1 MKKALAVLLALVMVL
16 GLVACGGKEQ
26 KIENPNLITIGDYQA
41 LYKGAWITKDFDG
54 DDAIVI
60 PFTYTNNSDETKS
73 FMWAFFYELTQG
85 GIGLDN
91 STIFVSEDSYDTL
104 SDDMLTDVAAGAS
117 LDVNLTYKLN
127 NLTDPIIIEFS
138 DLMDK
143 DTAELTIDV
152 TKLKTQSAPDK
163 KDEDT
168 TETSADPAADGKV
181 TYKLTSFVADGQEMG
196 ADMVEMLGGGYMV
209 FNGDGNGIFA
219 MFGETFPV
227 TYDDSAIKVMGDECP
242 YTVSGDGMEFEM
254 EGISYSFEVT
264 DETPDLTVPD
274 NGGSESAS
282 TGSSDTGKGGKGGKG
297 NKGGKEGYAFDAD
310 FAEGYMGDWHGVAE
324 FYDCTGDYSDEDG
337 QQCDI
342 AARIIFDEDGYCEP
356 YIRLCLSEPE
366 NENFVI
372 DSMDYDAEYD
382 CMLINGTLSEK
393 PLDPVESFVELEGE
407 VLYIG
412 ATYDD
417 GSGDVFNVLG
427 CLRRLDDQWDY
438 ENDYPYLVQE
448 GVDFYMGMSFEE
460 RIELFGYDTSLIPD
474 LSGTSTGDSSNIKTE
489 EQPKNEEKPEGQDL
503 PFETGIT
510 SGDGIVELQ
519 QLKDLKEWVYSVNT
533 YENNYYKPTY
543 EECLE
548 HVGVDP
554 APSRPEKWEDDYV
567 TYVWSTADGKDK
579 LTLTL
584 QPAEDGSGWIYK
596 AISFT
601 GGVNG

>member
-1 MKKALAVLLALVMVL
+1 MKKVLAMLLALIMVL
-16 GLVACGGKEQ
+16 GLVACGDKEE

-41 LYKGAWITKDFDG
+41 LYTGAYITKDYDG

-60 PFTYTNNSDETKS
+60 PLTYTNNSKETTS
-73 FMWAFFYELTQG
+73 FLFSMFYTALQG
-85 GIGLDN
+85 GIEMDIA
-91 STIFVSEDSYDTL
+91 TIFVSADSFETL
-104 SDDMLTDVAAGAS
+104 GEGTMTDVASGGS
-117 LDVNLTYKLN
+117 YDVNLTYKLK
-127 NLTDPIIIEFS
+127 NLTDPIVIEFS

-143 DTAELTIDV
+143 ETAKLEIDV
-152 TKLKTQSAPDK
+152 TKLETRAAPDA
-163 KDEDT
+163 E
-168 TETSADPAADGKV
+168 EAEPAAPADPETDGPA
-181 TYKLTSFVADGQEMG
+181 TYKLVSFTSEGQELG
-196 ADMVEMLGGGYMV
+196 ADMVELMGGGYV
-209 FNGDGNGIFA
+209 VLNGDGTGTFA
-219 MFGETFPV
+219 MFGETFPI
-227 TYDDSAIKVMGDECP
+227 TYDGTNLTADGVNMP
-242 YTVSGDGMEFEM
+242 YTLTDGGMEFSMGETAYVM
-254 EGISYSFEVT
+254 EIT
-264 DETPDLTVPD
+264 DEIPDLSVP
-274 NGGSESAS
+274 SEGES
-282 TGSSDTGKGGKGGKG
+282 GGKG
-297 NKGGKEGYAFDAD
+297 NKGDKEEKAGYAFDAD
-310 FAEGYMGDWHGVAE
+310 FAEGYTGDWHGMAE
-324 FYDCTGDYSDEDG
+324 FYDCTGDYSDEDEL
-337 QQCDI
+337 QVEI
-342 AARIIFDEDGYCEP
+342 IARIVFDEDGYCEP
-356 YIRLCLSEPE
+356 YIRLCLSQPE

-393 PLDPVESFVELEGE
+393 PLDPVESFVELEGD

-427 CLRRLDDQWDY
+427 CLRRLDDTAWDY
-438 ENDYPYLVQE
+438 ENDYPYLPAD
-448 GVDFYMGMSFEE
+448 GVEFYAGMTMEE
-460 RIELFGYDTSLIPD
+460 IVELYGYDVSLLPALND
-474 LSGTSTGDSSNIKTE
+474 GSADSGK
-489 EQPKNEEKPEGQDL
+489 QEEKPAKEEKPAAGPEL

-519 QLKDLKEWVYSVNT
+519 QLKDLKEWIYSVNT

>member
-1 MKKALAVLLALVMVL
+1 MKKLLAMLLVLIMVL
-16 GLVACGGKEQ
+16 GLAACGDKEE
-26 KIENPNLITIGDYQA
+26 KIENPNLIKIGDYQA
-41 LYKGAWITKDFDG
+41 LYTGAYVTKDYDG
-54 DDAIVI
+54 DDAIVAS
-60 PFTYTNNSDETKS
+60 FTYTNNSDEAKS
-73 FMWAFFYELTQG
+73 FMWAMFYTAMQG
-85 GIGLDN
+85 GVEMEN
-91 STIFVSEDSYDTL
+91 STIFVSADSYDYIGEDNL
-104 SDDMLTDVAAGAS
+104 LDVAPGGS
-117 LDVNLTYKLN
+117 LDVALTYKLR
-127 NLTDPIIIEFS
+127 NLTDPVVIGFS
-138 DLMDK
+138 DLLDEE
-143 DTAELTIDV
+143 TGEINIDV
-152 TKLKTQSAPDK
+152 AKLEVKTAPDTV
-163 KDEDT
+163 EEPE
-168 TETSADPAADGKV
+168 ETVDAPADGPAN
-181 TYKLTSFVADGQEMG
+181 YKLLSFTAGGQEM
-196 ADMVEMLGGGYMV
+196 DSNMVELMGGGWII
-209 FNGDGNGIFA
+209 FNGDGTGTFA
-219 MFGETFPV
+219 MFGDTFPI
-227 TYDDSAIKVMGDECP
+227 TYDGSVIGTPDGDMP
-242 YTVSGDGMEFEM
+242 YTLTDGGMEFTMGTDTFVLEL
-254 EGISYSFEVT
+254 S
-264 DETPDLTVPD
+264 DETPSL
-274 NGGSESAS
+274 SAPEEEPS
-282 TGSSDTGKGGKGGKG
+282 NGKGGKGDKG
-297 NKGGKEGYAFDAD
+297 DNAGYAFPAD
-310 FAEGYMGDWHGVAE
+310 FAEGYIGDWHGMAE
-324 FYDCTGDYSDEDG
+324 FYDCTGDYSDEDEL
-337 QQCDI
+337 QCEI
-342 AARIIFDEDGYCEP
+342 VARIVFDEDGYCEP
-356 YIRLCLSEPE
+356 YIRLCLSQPE

-393 PLDPVESFVELEGE
+393 PLDPVESFVELEGD

-427 CLRRLDDQWDY
+427 CLRRLDDTAWDY
-438 ENDYPYLVQE
+438 ENDYPYLPAD
-448 GVDFYMGMSFEE
+448 GVEFYAGMTMEE
-460 RIELFGYDTSLIPD
+460 IVELYGYDVSLLPALTD
-474 LSGTSTGDSSNIKTE
+474 GSADSGK
-489 EQPKNEEKPEGQDL
+489 QEEKPAAGPEL

>member
-1 MKKALAVLLALVMVL
+1 MKKTLAVLLALVMVL

-41 LYKGAWITKDFDG
+41 LYTGAYITKDYDG

-60 PFTYTNNSDETKS
+60 PLTYTNNSKETTS
-73 FMWAFFYELTQG
+73 FLFSMFYTALQG
-85 GIGLDN
+85 GIEMDIA
-91 STIFVSEDSYDTL
+91 TIFVSADSFETL
-104 SDDMLTDVAAGAS
+104 GEGTMTDVASGGS
-117 LDVNLTYKLN
+117 YDVNLTYKLK
-127 NLTDPIIIEFS
+127 NLTDPIVIEFS

-143 DTAELTIDV
+143 ETAKLEIDV
-152 TKLKTQSAPDK
+152 TKLETRAAPDA
-163 KDEDT
+163 E
-168 TETSADPAADGKV
+168 EAEPAAPADPETDGPA
-181 TYKLTSFVADGQEMG
+181 TYKLVSFTSEGQELG
-196 ADMVEMLGGGYMV
+196 ADMVELMGGGYV
-209 FNGDGNGIFA
+209 VLNGDGTGTFA
-219 MFGETFPV
+219 MFGETFPI
-227 TYDDSAIKVMGDECP
+227 TYDGTNLTADGVNMP
-242 YTVSGDGMEFEM
+242 YTLTDGGMEFSMGETAYVM
-254 EGISYSFEVT
+254 EIT
-264 DETPDLTVPD
+264 DEIPDLSVP
-274 NGGSESAS
+274 SEGES
-282 TGSSDTGKGGKGGKG
+282 GGKG
-297 NKGGKEGYAFDAD
+297 NKGDKEEKAGYAFDAD
-310 FAEGYMGDWHGVAE
+310 FAEGYTGDWHGMAE
-324 FYDCTGDYSDEDG
+324 FYDCTSDYSDEDEL
-337 QQCDI
+337 QVEI
-342 AARIIFDEDGYCEP
+342 IARIVFDEDGYCEP
-356 YIRLCLSEPE
+356 YIRLCLSQPE

-393 PLDPVESFVELEGE
+393 PLDPVESFVELEGD

-427 CLRRLDDQWDY
+427 CLRRLDDTAWDY
-438 ENDYPYLVQE
+438 ENDYPYLPAD
-448 GVDFYMGMSFEE
+448 GVEFYAGMTMEE
-460 RIELFGYDTSLIPD
+460 IVELYGYDVSLLPALTD
-474 LSGTSTGDSSNIKTE
+474 GSADSGK
-489 EQPKNEEKPEGQDL
+489 QEEKPAKEEKPAGPEL

>member
-1 MKKALAVLLALVMVL
+1 MKKVLAMLLALIMVL
-16 GLVACGGKEQ
+16 GLVACGDKEE

-41 LYKGAWITKDFDG
+41 LYTGAYITKDYDG

-60 PFTYTNNSDETKS
+60 PLTYTNNSKETTS
-73 FMWAFFYELTQG
+73 FLFSMFYTALQG
-85 GIGLDN
+85 GIEMDIA
-91 STIFVSEDSYDTL
+91 TIFVSADSFETL
-104 SDDMLTDVAAGAS
+104 GEGTMTDVASGGS
-117 LDVNLTYKLN
+117 YDVNLTYKLK
-127 NLTDPIIIEFS
+127 NLTDPIVIEFS

-143 DTAELTIDV
+143 ETAKLEIDV
-152 TKLKTQSAPDK
+152 TKLETRAAPDA
-163 KDEDT
+163 E
-168 TETSADPAADGKV
+168 EAEPAAPADPETDGPA
-181 TYKLTSFVADGQEMG
+181 TYKLVSFTSEGQELG
-196 ADMVEMLGGGYMV
+196 ADMVELMGGGYV
-209 FNGDGNGIFA
+209 VLNGDGTGTFA
-219 MFGETFPV
+219 MFGETFPI
-227 TYDDSAIKVMGDECP
+227 TYDGTNLTADGVNMP
-242 YTVSGDGMEFEM
+242 YTLTDGGMEFSMGETAYVM
-254 EGISYSFEVT
+254 EIT
-264 DETPDLTVPD
+264 DEIPDLSVP
-274 NGGSESAS
+274 SEGES
-282 TGSSDTGKGGKGGKG
+282 GGKG
-297 NKGGKEGYAFDAD
+297 NKGDKEEKAGYAFDAD
-310 FAEGYMGDWHGVAE
+310 FAEGYTGDWHGMAE
-324 FYDCTGDYSDEDG
+324 FYDCTGDYSDEDEL
-337 QQCDI
+337 QVEI
-342 AARIIFDEDGYCEP
+342 IARIVFDEDGYCEP
-356 YIRLCLSEPE
+356 YIRLCLSQPE

-393 PLDPVESFVELEGE
+393 PLDPVESFVELEGD

-427 CLRRLDDQWDY
+427 CLRRLDDTAWDY
-438 ENDYPYLVQE
+438 ENDYPYLPAD
-448 GVDFYMGMSFEE
+448 GVEFYAGMTMEE
-460 RIELFGYDTSLIPD
+460 IVELYGYDVSLLPALTD
-474 LSGTSTGDSSNIKTE
+474 GSADSSK
-489 EQPKNEEKPEGQDL
+489 QEEKPAKEEKPAAGPEL